1 MSLKRNSID
10 LQRWTHVLSWSDI
23 NMFSL
28 ERNLFSNHRGLEQD
42 LGLTNWTKRSDTV
55 RVTRA
60 TVGTTPNV
68 PSNPRILVFWKNHF
82 SHFLEPRKSIFGGFW
97 GPKWFFWTPMPFW
110 TFKLMVLGVIILKN
124 YWSELW
130 FMELFFGKTSHKNL
144 LKSTIARRLTPSKPS
159 V

>member
-68 PSNPRILVFWKNHF
+68 PSNPRILVFWKKNHF
-82 SHFLEPRKSIFGGFW
+82 SHFFELKKSIFGGFR
-97 GPKWFFWTPMPFW
+97 GPKWFLTPMPFW

-144 LKSTIARRLTPSKPS
+144 LKSTIARRLNPSKPS